1 MLFDFKIYKME
12 NKIARKTSKANLTK
26 KTELDIL
33 KASAKKSASV
43 AVRESRLL
51 GLTIKIISKNNLI
64 EKSSTGEIKV
74 LRKIEKTISKNGLK
88 KGTVLCRK

>member
-1 MLFDFKIYKME
+1 VE
-12 NKIARKTSKANLTK
+12 NKTLKRKVKSLISEKN
-26 KTELDIL
+26 EFEIL
-33 KASAKKSASV
+33 KLSARKSASV

-51 GLTIKIISKNNLI
+51 GLTIKIISKNKLI

-74 LRKIEKTISKNGLK
+74 LRKIEKTTSKNGLK